1 MVARLNSNESKEA
14 WGKSCKTH
22 YQKMELSS
30 FHPFV
35 IAQIPPVVPKKPKL
49 NQRVLINIKPK
60 SEEHISVTQPR
71 SANAPSLHGKRIPQ
85 MNLLKK
91 VRISI
96 ILQHWTVTRSR
107 TARPFKNLP
116 TIYSVRHQFVETLLD
131 SSRVR
136 TSPEWT
142 VNIEMTIVILEA
154 GMKLTG
160 KRC

>member
-1 MVARLNSNESKEA
+1 
-14 WGKSCKTH
+14 
-22 YQKMELSS
+22 MELSS

-96 ILQHWTVTRSR
+96 ILQH
-107 TARPFKNLP
+107 
-116 TIYSVRHQFVETLLD
+116 
-131 SSRVR
+131 
-136 TSPEWT
+136 
-142 VNIEMTIVILEA
+142 
-154 GMKLTG
+154 
-160 KRC
+160 